1 MCLGMLR
8 GMSGI
13 LTSIGL
19 NCLCVFFFF
28 YWETSECS
36 CDCHRRKK
44 SRGLIFLNWFCLRF
58 KGFVS

>member
-28 YWETSECS
+28 IGRQVNVVVIVIVERSHEALFS
-36 CDCHRRKK
+36 
-44 SRGLIFLNWFCLRF
+44 
-58 KGFVS
+58 